1 MLILVEGILSGGNLI
16 GALAKKVELTNPDK
30 LIYSGHIYPFRYR
43 IRVSETDPVGSGGF
57 ARAGSGSETLH
68 RMRLIQSIF

>member
-43 IRVSETDPVGSGGF
+43 IRISDPDPVFLPGPDPDPKLCTG
-57 ARAGSGSETLH
+57 
-68 RMRLIQSIF
+68 